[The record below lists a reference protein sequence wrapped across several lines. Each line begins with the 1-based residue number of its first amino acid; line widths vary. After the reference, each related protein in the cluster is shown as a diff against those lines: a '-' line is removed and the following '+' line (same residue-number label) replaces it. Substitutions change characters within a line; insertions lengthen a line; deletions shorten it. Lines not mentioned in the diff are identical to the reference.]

1 MKTGGVDDRQMRL
14 LQEMSKFSKHG
25 EQILSAPAMSQSQ
38 PFAGSSAKNNAPSA
52 GSSTKNNTPVLSQ
65 ANGSTKDKGVSSANQ
80 TPKKAQTQSNSSD
93 VHFSGSAFLSS
104 PDPSAI
110 PLPNF
115 SDESS
120 EKNYT
125 SPLPTKAA
133 AKSTPNNSGSKG
145 ATENSGKPQT
155 SEKKDTVGST
165 EVSAEDKSETLKR
178 FLKMRRST

>member
-1 MKTGGVDDRQMRL
+1 MKTGGVDERQMRL

-25 EQILSAPAMSQSQ
+25 EQILSVPAMSQSQ
-38 PFAGSSAKNNAPSA
+38 PFAGSSTKNNSSSA
-52 GSSTKNNTPVLSQ
+52 GSSTKNNVPVLSQ
-65 ANGSTKDKGVSSANQ
+65 ANGSTKDKGVGSANQ
-80 TPKKAQTQSNSSD
+80 TPKKAQTPSNSSD

-115 SDESS
+115 LDEPS
-120 EKNYT
+120 EKSFS

-133 AKSTPNNSGSKG
+133 AKSASNNTSGKG
-145 ATENSGKPQT
+145 ATGSSGKPQS
-155 SEKKDTVGST
+155 SEKKDTVGSA
-165 EVSAEDKSETLKR
+165 EISSEDKSETLKR